1 MSCLIC
7 VLETEPFSNLAVTSE
22 PHLFPL
28 ETLLPVEL
36 EKPTSMGPPSAGCAA
51 LGTVVVSCFPFLPVY
66 LDSVVVMVFETSFS
80 NAANRLQLLLI
91 ANRVKGFCLFLKC
104 NKA

>member
-1 MSCLIC
+1 MW

-22 PHLFPL
+22 PRLFPL

-36 EKPTSMGPPSAGCAA
+36 EKPAAMGPSAGAA

-66 LDSVVVMVFETSFS
+66 LDSVQSWSSRRHSPCSQQTS
-80 NAANRLQLLLI
+80 AVANF
-91 ANRVKGFCLFLKC
+91 KPC
-104 NKA
+104 